1 MPLNLE
7 VKASINGTQQV
18 VSELQR
24 LRQEYNAGRIG
35 IDEYTSKARPLQR
48 QISNVSNSF
57 NQQRQIL
64 LATHPALQT
73 FTRGMSTFAHVA
85 STALSVINALNIAN
99 LNTNV
104 QLQTLQDSELELLEA
119 RKDLARLTAEGLG
132 EGDILWDIQ
141 KQKVDELTKAV
152 ERNKKAVED
161 AARQNVITMVTAW
174 VNIAASVGTQIV
186 SIITMIK
193 VMEAQGKLSALSM
206 RTAFS
211 MVFLPLLIILA
222 GVYAEARVFESL
234 FPKVFKNLQEQIKAN
249 WGIDDPTGMIAV
261 AVGAYLGWVA
271 MFNELKLATNATV
284 EFIWDAFREL
294 IKNLSFGVIQLPGIH
309 ITGVGSTQ
317 DVIAKEKQRV
327 GFKPNEG
334 FNAAG
339 EWVGGGVTNNESLEL
354 EVELKAL
361 RNQLEEDLSVAESRN
376 ELMEEQRAQLQ
387 KEIDQQL
394 KLANT
399 NLNLSNDVIDLNYT
413 TSNLGDIN
421 NELIESQVDVT
432 QSIDELIKNGIPVN
446 IIGGSTTKYGS
457 GSVVD
462 QTWAA
467 NYLSGMGSTTGS
479 TTPNISI
486 PAPPKTSTYK
496 PENIYE
502 YFYTLPKEQLENQIK
517 VMEDY
522 IKTFNEQLAN
532 PTIVGAARQTAL
544 NSLHSSYVQLEELQK
559 ALKKS
564 PIMAAM
570 GFEGMVNRPTS
581 FLAGESGPEYVS
593 IKPLG
598 NKSSGGT
605 TIIQQITVQGSIL
618 AERELERISD
628 RALKRD
634 LKRVGF

>member
-35 IDEYTSKARPLQR
+35 IDEYTAKARPLQR

-64 LATHPALQT
+64 LATHPSLQL

-119 RKDLARLTAEGLG
+119 RKDLANLTARGLG

-152 ERNKKAVED
+152 ERNRKAVED
-161 AARQNVITMVTAW
+161 AARQNMITMVTAW
-174 VNIAASVGTQIV
+174 VNIAASVGTQIA

-193 VMEAQGKLSALSM
+193 VMEAQGKLSALSLK
-206 RTAFS
+206 TAFS
-211 MVFLPLLIILA
+211 TVFLPILIVLA
-222 GVYAEARVFESL
+222 GLYAESIIFEKL
-234 FPKVFKNLQEQIKAN
+234 FPKTFKNIQEQIKAN
-249 WGIDDPTGMIAV
+249 WGIDDPTGMLAV
-261 AVGAYLGWVA
+261 AVGAYLGWIA
-271 MFNELKLATNATV
+271 MFNELKLATNSTV
-284 EFIWDAFREL
+284 EFIWDSFREL
-294 IKNLSFGVIQLPGIH
+294 IKQLSFGLVSLPSIK
-309 ITGVGSTQ
+309 IVGVMATQ
-317 DVIAKEKQRV
+317 DLIAQEKQRL

-339 EWVGGGVTNNESLEL
+339 DWIGKSGDISNNASLEL
-354 EVELKAL
+354 EKEFKAL
-361 RNQLEEDLSVAESRN
+361 RNQLEEDLAVAESRN
-376 ELMEEQRAQLQ
+376 EVMREQQAQLQ

-394 KLANT
+394 KLNNT

-413 TSNLGDIN
+413 TSSLGDIN
-421 NELIESQVDVT
+421 NELIESQTDVVK
-432 QSIDELIKNGIPVN
+432 SIDELIKDGIPVN
-446 IIGGSTTKYGS
+446 IIGGGMGGGGTNISYAS
-457 GSVVD
+457 GNMVD
-462 QTWAA
+462 QTWAT
-467 NYLSGMGSTTGS
+467 NYLAGMGSGGNS
-479 TTPNISI
+479 QGES
-486 PAPPKTSTYK
+486 
-496 PENIYE
+496 EE
-502 YFYTLPKEQLENQIK
+502 TLLGILIQNNRATDEQKRRYWELRRAKLESK
-517 VMEDY
+517 S
-522 IKTFNEQLAN
+522 
-532 PTIVGAARQTAL
+532 AA
-544 NSLHSSYVQLEELQK
+544 S
-559 ALKKS
+559 
-564 PIMAAM
+564 
-570 GFEGMVNRPTS
+570 GFEGIISKPTT
-581 FLAGESGPEYVS
+581 FLIGEAGPEMVS

-605 TIIQQITVQGSIL
+605 TIIQYLTVQGSIL
-618 AERELERISD
+618 AEREVERIAD
-628 RALKRD
+628 RSLKRD